1 MRLLGKAARF
11 AVKKQLLTV
20 FLGLCVVGIVIGTQS
35 RPDSNA
41 VPYEELFSNMCVVSY
56 RDTPSDTTARF
67 VVELAAGNKVFQRYD
82 VDAGVFLPP
91 VRERDYNRGITGT
104 EYRPLRVR
112 GHVAQGVWLDVPHR
126 SGLSLLP
133 DQFSEL
139 YRATMDYVKPVSIL
153 TGALGTLSGYSIG
166 YRIGSWNSTLRSRR
180 VQERVLATPHL
191 GRELAREAWRR
202 VLLEPVV
209 TAGEDDAER
218 FLRIRT
224 TQRLYAN
231 FFRIT
236 VADSD
241 GFIPREAA
249 RLDSLG
255 RSRESRAMLA
265 FAEAVRRA
273 SQDSVAL
280 TSADFTAVERWASL
294 LVRQGHWAHDA
305 IPTAREARAQY
316 LGMLAWYGVAP
327 PSPEID
333 RVWVGPRLLVRE
345 GDTEGFVADDI
356 AATPVACPIGW
367 RPLVNEQKTGANAMA
382 SAWMSDHPEFTV
394 LPAIVDRIRGALEE
408 RRAAIAAQAETRRAT
423 QAAAAAAAAARAAQ
437 AQAAAHASAITVTPL
452 PARAESSAVV
462 DSATARRSTGARAAA
477 RDTTLDSL
485 PVPAIRDTLTMVS
498 GDSR

>member
-11 AVKKQLLTV
+11 AVRNQLLTV

-35 RPDSNA
+35 RPDSHA
-41 VPYEELFSNMCVVSY
+41 VPYGELFGGMSVVSY
-56 RDTPSDTTARF
+56 RDAPSDTTARF
-67 VVELAAGNKVFQRYD
+67 VVELGAGNKVFQRYD

-91 VRERDYNRGITGT
+91 ARERDYNRGITGT

-112 GHVAQGVWLDVPHR
+112 GHMAQGLWLDVPHR

-139 YRATMDYVKPVSIL
+139 YRATMDYVKPVSIM
-153 TGALGTLSGYSIG
+153 TGALGTLSGYSVG
-166 YRIGSWNSTLRSRR
+166 YRLGSWNSTLRSRR
-180 VQERVLATPHL
+180 VQERVLATPQL
-191 GRELAREAWRR
+191 GREIAREAWRR

-209 TAGEDDAER
+209 MAGEDDAER

-231 FFRIT
+231 FFRIAL
-236 VADSD
+236 ADSD

-255 RSRESRAMLA
+255 HTRESRAMLA

-305 IPTAREARAQY
+305 MPTDREERARY
-316 LGMLAWYGVAP
+316 LGMLTWYGVAP
-327 PSPEID
+327 PSPEVD

-367 RPLVNEQKTGANAMA
+367 RTLVNEQKTGADAMA
-382 SAWMSDHPEFTV
+382 SAWMSDHPEFAA
-394 LPAIVDRIRGALEE
+394 LPAIVERVRGALEA
-408 RRAAIAAQAETRRAT
+408 RRALLASQAEARRAT
-423 QAAAAAAAAARAAQ
+423 EAAAAAAAAARAAQ
-437 AQAAAHASAITVTPL
+437 AAQAQSAAHASAVTVTPL
-452 PARAESSAVV
+452 PVRAESSAV
-462 DSATARRSTGARAAA
+462 DSARRDTVARAAS
-477 RDTTLDSL
+477 RDTMLDSL
-485 PVPAIRDTLTMVS
+485 RAKAIRDTLPMGS
-498 GDSR
+498 DDGR